1 MSPGSLLSCLSDRDP
16 RRNQERDRTVEAQGE
31 ITVLLHELSG
41 GDHDALSRLLPRV
54 YDELRAI
61 ARSHMA
67 HERPGH
73 TLNATA
79 VVHEAYLRLAEL
91 ERMNWQDRNHF
102 FAVASQAMRR
112 VLVNHAVARNT
123 LKRGGQM
130 PKTELSENLGFDQR
144 DLDSILALHQALD
157 RLRQL
162 EPRQVRVVECRFF
175 GGMSV
180 EETAAGL
187 GLSTATVKRDWAVAR
202 AWLNHELAH
211 E

>member
-1 MSPGSLLSCLSDRDP
+1 MIL
-16 RRNQERDRTVEAQGE
+16 EAQGD
-31 ITVLLHELSG
+31 ITLLLHEFSG
-41 GDHDALSRLLPRV
+41 GDPEALGRLMPRV
-54 YDELRAI
+54 YDELRSI
-61 ARSHMA
+61 ARAHMA
-67 HERPGH
+67 NERPGH

-91 ERMNWQDRNHF
+91 ETMTWQDRNHF
-102 FAVASQAMRR
+102 FAVASRAMRR

-123 LKRGGQM
+123 LKRGGRT
-130 PKTELSENLGFDQR
+130 PKTELTDNLGFHQR
-144 DLDSILALHQALD
+144 DLDGILALHEALD
-157 RLRQL
+157 QLRQL

-187 GLSTATVKRDWAVAR
+187 GLSPATVKRDWAVAR

-211 E
+211 D